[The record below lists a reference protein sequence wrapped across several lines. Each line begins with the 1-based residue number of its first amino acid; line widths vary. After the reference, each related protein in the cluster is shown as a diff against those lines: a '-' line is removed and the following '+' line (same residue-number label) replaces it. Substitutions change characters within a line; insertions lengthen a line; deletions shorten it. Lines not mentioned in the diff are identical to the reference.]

1 MILGQN
7 RNSAFR
13 VVEGHVV
20 DLQEVAV
27 GLAVQLALP
36 KVHPLIDR
44 IAWFFGVEGL
54 LSYADQLESRNVE
67 HLLQRTRIVPSLD
80 YLKRDTVA
88 DLEHRRTHLRRQ
100 SLVFLRWLVP
110 FLQFLSRL
118 AKLILQLDI
127 FLKGP
132 QRIRIVFLILTL
144 HLLALNPSRRTRL
157 IGFSSIL
164 IFFCSLSSS
173 LPFIPSTSIALF
185 MLFLS
190 QAGSYLFSRI
200 WKASGNFL

>member
-7 RNSAFR
+7 RNCTFW

-36 KVHPLIDR
+36 KVDPLIDR
-44 IAWFFGVEGL
+44 IARFFGVEGL

-100 SLVFLRWLVP
+100 SLVFLR
-110 FLQFLSRL
+110 
-118 AKLILQLDI
+118 
-127 FLKGP
+127 
-132 QRIRIVFLILTL
+132 
-144 HLLALNPSRRTRL
+144 
-157 IGFSSIL
+157 
-164 IFFCSLSSS
+164 
-173 LPFIPSTSIALF
+173 
-185 MLFLS
+185 
-190 QAGSYLFSRI
+190 
-200 WKASGNFL
+200 